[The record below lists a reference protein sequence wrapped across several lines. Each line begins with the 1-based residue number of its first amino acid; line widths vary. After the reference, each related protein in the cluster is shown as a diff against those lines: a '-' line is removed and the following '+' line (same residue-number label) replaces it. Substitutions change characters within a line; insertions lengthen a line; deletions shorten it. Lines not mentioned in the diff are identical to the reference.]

1 MTPNSFFSSV
11 DSFSENLSKNNIKVC
26 VIGIGRIG
34 LPTALSFANKNLPTI
49 GVDINTELV
58 NSINSGKYPLDDE
71 PEFDKI
77 FDKVTKNKFFS
88 ATDNISEALTKSNVV
103 ILSLPTPMDK
113 NCVPNYSALFS
124 VAKDL
129 HDFIQHE
136 TLIIVE
142 STVEPGFIEDEFIK
156 IVEGKNKKLTCNVD
170 FSIVACP
177 ETANPGEIFSDFHK
191 LPRLIG
197 GFDERF
203 SQITAE
209 LYHHVFDVEIIHLP
223 NCKTAN
229 AAKLTAN
236 VFRDVNIAFINE
248 LAMLFE
254 KMDIDIMKVI
264 EACDRKY
271 NFQAHYPGS
280 GVGGPCLPVNS
291 YQYLNTSRKTFDGV
305 LRMIET
311 AREINE
317 HMPHHTVEIVVDAL
331 NESEKSIKNSII
343 GILGIS
349 YKPNVADIQLSP
361 AEEIVK
367 HLEQLGAK
375 IKIYDPFYKSQNIF
389 SHMCSNSFND
399 VVENSDALILVTA
412 HDEFKNIDPKILFSK
427 MNTPI
432 FIDTRG
438 VMNIESAKKSGL
450 IFRGIGRGGR

>member
-1 MTPNSFFSSV
+1 MTTNSFFSSV

-432 FIDTRG
+432 FVDTRG

-450 IFRGIGRGGR
+450 IFRGIGRGGQ

>member
-1 MTPNSFFSSV
+1 MTINSFFSSV

-34 LPTALSFANKNLPTI
+34 LPTALSFANKNLSTI

-124 VAKDL
+124 VAQDL

-136 TLIIVE
+136 TLIIIE

-209 LYHHVFDVEIIHLP
+209 LYHYVFNVEIIHLP

-291 YQYLNTSRKTFDGV
+291 YQYLNTARKTFDGV

-331 NESEKSIKNSII
+331 NESEKSIKNSNI

-389 SHMCSNSFND
+389 SHICSNSFDD

-432 FIDTRG
+432 FVDTRG
-438 VMNIESAKKSGL
+438 IMNIESAKKSGL

>member
-1 MTPNSFFSSV
+1 MTTNSFFSSV

-331 NESEKSIKNSII
+331 NESEKSIKNSNI

>member
-1 MTPNSFFSSV
+1 MTTNSFFSSV

-412 HDEFKNIDPKILFSK
+412 HDEFKNIDPKILFNK

-432 FIDTRG
+432 FVDTRG

-450 IFRGIGRGGR
+450 IFRGIGRGGQ

>member
-1 MTPNSFFSSV
+1 MTTNSFFSSV

-34 LPTALSFANKNLPTI
+34 LPTALSFANKNLSTI

-124 VAKDL
+124 VAQDL

-136 TLIIVE
+136 TLIIIE

-209 LYHHVFDVEIIHLP
+209 LYHYVFNVEIIHLP

-291 YQYLNTSRKTFDGV
+291 YQYLNTARKTFDGV

-331 NESEKSIKNSII
+331 NESEKSIKNSNI

-432 FIDTRG
+432 FVDTRG
-438 VMNIESAKKSGL
+438 IMNIESAKKSGL

>member
-1 MTPNSFFSSV
+1 MTTNSFFSSV

-34 LPTALSFANKNLPTI
+34 LPTALSFANKNLSTI

-124 VAKDL
+124 VAQDL

-156 IVEGKNKKLTCNVD
+156 IIEGKNKKLTCNID

-209 LYHHVFDVEIIHLP
+209 LYHYVFNVEIIHLP

-291 YQYLNTSRKTFDGV
+291 YQYLNTARKTFDGV

-331 NESEKSIKNSII
+331 NESEKSIKNSNI

-361 AEEIVK
+361 AEEIIK

-389 SHMCSNSFND
+389 SHICSNSFDD

-432 FIDTRG
+432 FVDTRG
-438 VMNIESAKKSGL
+438 IMNIESAKKSGL

>member
-1 MTPNSFFSSV
+1 MTTNSFFSSV

-264 EACDRKY
+264 EACDKKY

>member
-1 MTPNSFFSSV
+1 MTTNSFFSSV

-34 LPTALSFANKNLPTI
+34 LPTALSFANKNLSTI

-124 VAKDL
+124 VAQDL

-136 TLIIVE
+136 TLIIIE

-156 IVEGKNKKLTCNVD
+156 IVEGKNKTLTCNID

-197 GFDERF
+197 GFDEKF

-209 LYHHVFDVEIIHLP
+209 LYHYVFNVEIIHLP

-254 KMDIDIMKVI
+254 KMDIDIIKVI

-291 YQYLNTSRKTFDGV
+291 YQYLNTARKTFDGV

-331 NESEKSIKNSII
+331 NESEKSIKNSNI

-389 SHMCSNSFND
+389 SHMCSNSFDD

-432 FIDTRG
+432 FVDTRG
-438 VMNIESAKKSGL
+438 IMNIESAKKSGL

>member
-1 MTPNSFFSSV
+1 LTPNSFFSSV

-49 GVDINTELV
+49 GVDINTKLV

-113 NCVPNYSALFS
+113 NCVPNYSALLS
-124 VAKDL
+124 VAQNL

-156 IVEGKNKKLTCNVD
+156 IVEGKNEKLTCNID

-209 LYHHVFDVEIIHLP
+209 LYHYVFNVEIIHLP

-264 EACDRKY
+264 EACDKKY

-331 NESEKSIKNSII
+331 NESEKSIKNSNI

-412 HDEFKNIDPKILFSK
+412 HDEFKNIDPKILFNK

-432 FIDTRG
+432 FVDTRG

-450 IFRGIGRGGR
+450 IFRGIGRGGQ

>member
-1 MTPNSFFSSV
+1 MTINSFFSSV

-34 LPTALSFANKNLPTI
+34 LPTALSFANKNLSTI

-124 VAKDL
+124 VAQDL

-136 TLIIVE
+136 TLIIIE
-142 STVEPGFIEDEFIK
+142 STVEPGFIENEFIK
-156 IVEGKNKKLTCNVD
+156 IIEGKNKKLICNID

-209 LYHHVFDVEIIHLP
+209 LYHYVFNVEIIHLP

-291 YQYLNTSRKTFDGV
+291 YQYLNTARKTFDGV

-331 NESEKSIKNSII
+331 NESEKSIKNSNI

-389 SHMCSNSFND
+389 SHICSNSFDD

-432 FIDTRG
+432 FVDTRG
-438 VMNIESAKKSGL
+438 IMNIESAKKSGL

>member
-1 MTPNSFFSSV
+1 LTPNSFFSSV

-209 LYHHVFDVEIIHLP
+209 LYHYVFNVEIIHLP